1 MLLSAVAVVA
11 AGELLLPTSGA
22 IGLLS
27 RGVLWLA
34 YPALLFL
41 FGFLHDEE
49 RTGLAELLRP
59 SAIAARARSLRAA
72 TADPGDAEATS
83 GADFGPEVYEAAARD
98 EDRSGT

>member
-1 MLLSAVAVVA
+1 
-11 AGELLLPTSGA
+11 
-22 IGLLS
+22 
-27 RGVLWLA
+27 VLWLA

-59 SAIAARARSLRAA
+59 SAIAARAKSLRAA
-72 TADPGDAEATS
+72 TADAGDGEDER
-83 GADFGPEVYEAAARD
+83 ADFGPEVYEAAARD